1 MPMEKTMARRR
12 SVVTV
17 DKWVET
23 TLARLRH
30 EVGIYEQRI
39 KTDTASI
46 ATLAVRIETLVQVQ
60 DRLATVPESAEAM
73 VDALVDSDN
82 NTVGPIA

>member
-1 MPMEKTMARRR
+1 
-12 SVVTV
+12 
-17 DKWVET
+17 
-23 TLARLRH
+23 
-30 EVGIYEQRI
+30 VGIYEQRI